1 MSGFHSTAG
10 HFASLNAIGAETCKL
25 NTLNFHEKD
34 ISTSCQFLLALY
46 FWGRVQ
52 SFQYSPFPLL
62 FHYLLSYS
70 PLSEE
75 MWPLSAPVPLHWT
88 SSWESTC
95 GKKCTILPGKYP
107 KGSFGSVKMTCQ
119 HFTFNMRFLSCC
131 SRGFG
136 LWYLQTVLRSWG
148 GHCVVMLRYQ
158 LHTDVRHLLGE
169 HKEALKQS
177 WSVNSISFSISP
189 WLCYGD
195 CARIIEKCLNFQTR
209 RIKTQWREKKQRVC
223 AKV

>member
-1 MSGFHSTAG
+1 MGKTVSWGLTSLIHDKITKRNAVSGFHSTAG

-75 MWPLSAPVPLHWT
+75 T
-88 SSWESTC
+88 
-95 GKKCTILPGKYP
+95 
-107 KGSFGSVKMTCQ
+107 
-119 HFTFNMRFLSCC
+119 
-131 SRGFG
+131 
-136 LWYLQTVLRSWG
+136 
-148 GHCVVMLRYQ
+148 
-158 LHTDVRHLLGE
+158 
-169 HKEALKQS
+169 
-177 WSVNSISFSISP
+177 
-189 WLCYGD
+189 
-195 CARIIEKCLNFQTR
+195 
-209 RIKTQWREKKQRVC
+209 
-223 AKV
+223 